1 MLNRI
6 AKGILIASLLTFPQ
20 TNTVDSF
27 TIQYD
32 KDLKEKDIKAIS
44 DLQIHKDKSFGLHKG
59 YNNLQAKIEE
69 HKKIQEAVQM
79 RLEKIKIREEEK
91 KRKENEEKLT
101 HQRNFIVTYYGSTY
115 NECGNNHFITAS
127 GVPVEEGHIAVPR
140 NIPFGSK
147 IILEGKEYI
156 ATDTGNPKYICEL
169 DNGTLRVDVFVA
181 RQYGESDYQ
190 YEKRVNNMGTKKI
203 EGELY
208 LNN

>member
-27 TIQYD
+27 AIQYD

-44 DLQIHKDKSFGLHKG
+44 DLQIHEDKSFGLHKG

-91 KRKENEEKLT
+91 KRKEEEKNKYDIDLV
-101 HQRNFIVTYYGSTY
+101 FSYYTDLLEENGGYT
-115 NECGNNHFITAS
+115 GITCT
-127 GVPVEEGHIAVPR
+127 GEPLKYGHIASNVWELGTQFKTQDGQIFTVADKGGNNFNSYNRVDCFIPR
-140 NIPFGSK
+140 N
-147 IILEGKEYI
+147 
-156 ATDTGNPKYICEL
+156 N
-169 DNGTLRVDVFVA
+169 
-181 RQYGESDYQ
+181 GESNSQ
-190 YEKRVNNMGTKKI
+190 YKNRVLNMGRKTIKVKI
-203 EGELY
+203 LK
-208 LNN
+208 